1 MREWLQSLEKRD
13 RYEIGTAVKTVE
25 FGWPIGM
32 PVCGA
37 MGDGLWEVRA
47 SLAGRRI
54 ARVFFCVHEGHMVL
68 LHGFL
73 KTTQKTPKHDL
84 ALARNRKAKIESGE
98 TR

>member
-47 SLAGRRI
+47 SLEGRRI
-54 ARVFFCVHEGHMVL
+54 ARVFFCVHEGPKLKLKNPQQLKEPKARV
-68 LHGFL
+68 GF
-73 KTTQKTPKHDL
+73 
-84 ALARNRKAKIESGE
+84 
-98 TR
+98 